1 MSDLLVKE
9 ATLNEA
15 QDRIPQVRRRPFKEA
30 AVKELVQAGLNP
42 LMARIYAARG
52 IGLLTQIEPPLTALL
67 NPNEL
72 LGIEAAATIIADAL
86 ANQSRILIVA
96 DYDCDGATACAVA
109 IRGLKLLGAKDHTVD
124 FIVPDRFKLGYGL
137 SPELVELAALRKP
150 DLLITVDNGIAS
162 VAGVQ
167 RAKALGLKVVVTDHH
182 LAGEHIAQPDAMV
195 NPNQPGCRFGS
206 KALAGVGV
214 MFYTLL
220 AVRALLRN
228 QNKPEAKANLAQLLD
243 LVALGTVADLVPLDI
258 NNRILVKHGFARMLA
273 GQLQPGL
280 RAILRTAGKA
290 TQTLQLRDLGFL
302 VGPRLNAAGRLSDM
316 SLGIRCLISD
326 DEDEVADLAEQLNTI
341 NSERKELQQSMLE
354 QAQLPEVQAASHSLT
369 VFREDWHQGIVGLIA
384 SRLKD
389 RWHCPSFALA
399 PAEPGSDQLR
409 GSGRSIPG
417 VHLRDVLDLVAKQ
430 EPPMLEKF
438 GGHAM
443 AAGLTLNQKD
453 LPRFQ
458 TAFNQAV
465 ETLVGTQL
473 PGSVLWT
480 DGPLFAGDLSVEN
493 ARSTQNGIWGQQF
506 EPPVFEVTGQVI
518 KQTLVKEKHL
528 KLRINIDGQVFD
540 AIRFFYILPA
550 PQTCRLI
557 VSLNLDRFNGRE
569 QLSLIVSH
577 ISATEPFN

>member
-1 MSDLLVKE
+1 MSDASSILTPNSE
-9 ATLNEA
+9 PTT
-15 QDRIPQVRRRPFKEA
+15 DGPQVRQRPINEQ
-30 AVKELVQAGLNP
+30 AVKTLVNEGITP

-52 IGLLTQIEPPLTALL
+52 IEVATQIEPPLAELL
-67 NPNEL
+67 NPNQL
-72 LGIEAAATIIADAL
+72 LGVAAAAAIIVEAIT
-86 ANQSRILIVA
+86 NRQRILIVA

-109 IRGLKLLGAKDHTVD
+109 IRGLKLLGAQAHTID

-137 SPELVELAALRKP
+137 SPELVELAAQRKP

-162 VAGVQ
+162 VEGVK
-167 RAKALGLKVVVTDHH
+167 RAKELGLKVVITDHH
-182 LAGEHIAQPDAMV
+182 LAGDHIAKPDAMV
-195 NPNQPGCRFGS
+195 NPNQPGCQFGS

-220 AVRALLRN
+220 AIRALLRH
-228 QNKPEAKANLAQLLD
+228 QNNPAAKANLGQLLD
-243 LVALGTVADLVPLDI
+243 LVALGTVADLVPLDR
-258 NNRILVKHGFARMLA
+258 NNRILVKHGFERMLA
-273 GQLQPGL
+273 GQIQPGL
-280 RAILRTAGKA
+280 RAILRTAGRA

-326 DEDEVADLAEQLNTI
+326 DEDEVSNLAEQLNAI
-341 NSERKELQQSMLE
+341 NSERKELQQTMLE

-369 VFREDWHQGIVGLIA
+369 VFRPDWHQGIVGLIA

-417 VHLRDVLDLVAKQ
+417 VHLRDALDLVAKQ
-430 EPPMLEKF
+430 EPPILEKF

-443 AAGLTLNQKD
+443 AAGLTLMHKN
-453 LPRFQ
+453 LLRFEV
-458 TAFNQAV
+458 AFNLAV
-465 ETLVGTQL
+465 ETLVGAQL
-473 PGSVLWT
+473 PGSIMWT
-480 DGPLFAGDLSVEN
+480 DGTLLANDLSLEN
-493 ARSTQNGIWGQQF
+493 ARRTQNGIWGQQF
-506 EPPVFEVTGQVI
+506 EPPVFEVNGRVL

-540 AIRFFYILPA
+540 AIKFFYTTPA
-550 PQTCRLI
+550 PDTCRLI
-557 VSLNLDRFNGRE
+557 VSLNVDRFNGRE
-569 QLSLIVSH
+569 QLSLIIAH
-577 ISATEPFN
+577 ISRA

>member
-1 MSDLLVKE
+1 MSVLLAKPTV
-9 ATLNEA
+9 T
-15 QDRIPQVRRRPFKEA
+15 QSGPQIRQRPVDEQ
-30 AVKELVQAGLNP
+30 AVKDLIKAGLNP
-42 LMARIYAARG
+42 LMARIYGARG
-52 IGLLTQIEPPLTALL
+52 ITLVEQIEPPLAELL
-67 NPNEL
+67 NPNQL
-72 LGIEAAATIIADAL
+72 LGIEDAAEIIADAI
-86 ANQSRILIVA
+86 ANQKRIVIVA

-109 IRGLKLLGAKDHTVD
+109 IRGLKLLGAQEHTVD

-137 SPELVELAALRKP
+137 SPELVELAAQRKP

-162 VAGVQ
+162 IEGVN

-182 LAGEHIAQPDAMV
+182 LAGEQVAQPDAMV
-195 NPNQPGCRFGS
+195 NPNQPGCLFGS

-220 AVRALLRN
+220 AIRALLRK
-228 QNKPEAKANLAQLLD
+228 QNKPEARANLAQLLD
-243 LVALGTVADLVPLDI
+243 LVALGTVADLVPLDT

-273 GQLQPGL
+273 GQIQPGL
-280 RAILRTAGKA
+280 RAILKTAGKA

-326 DEDEVADLAEQLNTI
+326 DEDEVAGLAEQLNTI
-341 NSERKELQQSMLE
+341 NSERKELQQTMQE

-389 RWHCPSFALA
+389 RWQCPSFALA
-399 PAEPGSDQLR
+399 PAEPGSEQLR

-417 VHLRDVLDLVAKQ
+417 VHLRDALDLVAKQ
-430 EPPMLEKF
+430 EPPILEKF

-443 AAGLTLNQKD
+443 AAGMTLNHKD
-453 LPRFQ
+453 LPRFEI
-458 TAFNQAV
+458 AFNQAV
-465 ETLVGTQL
+465 ETLVGAQL

-480 DGPLFAGDLSVEN
+480 DGPLFADDLSIEN

-506 EPPVFEVTGQVI
+506 EPPVFEVKGNVI
-518 KQTLVKEKHL
+518 KQTLIKEKHL

-540 AIRFFYILPA
+540 AIKFFYTIPA
-550 PQTCRLI
+550 PETCRLI
-557 VSLNLDRFNGRE
+557 VTLNLDRFNGRE
-569 QLSLIVSH
+569 QLSLIIAHVA
-577 ISATEPFN
+577 ATEQFN

>member
-1 MSDLLVKE
+1 MSDSFAKSESML
-9 ATLNEA
+9 AT
-15 QDRIPQVRRRPFKEA
+15 QSGPVIRQRPIDDQ
-30 AVKELVQAGLNP
+30 AVKNLIKAGLNP

-52 IGLLTQIEPPLTALL
+52 IKVVTQIEPPLAELL
-67 NPNEL
+67 NPNQL
-72 LGIEAAATIIADAL
+72 LGIEAAAAIIADAI
-86 ANQSRILIVA
+86 ANQRRILIVA

-109 IRGLKLLGAKDHTVD
+109 IRGLKLLGAPDYTVD

-137 SPELVELAALRKP
+137 SPELVELAAQRKP

-162 VAGVQ
+162 IDGVN

-195 NPNQPGCRFGS
+195 NPNQPGCSFGS

-214 MFYTLL
+214 VFYTLL
-220 AVRALLRN
+220 AVRALLRE

-243 LVALGTVADLVPLDI
+243 LVALGTVADLVPLDT

-273 GQLQPGL
+273 GQIQPGL
-280 RAILRTAGKA
+280 RAILKTAGKA

-316 SLGIRCLISD
+316 SLGIRCLISN
-326 DEDEVADLAEQLNTI
+326 DEDEVANLAEQLNTI
-341 NSERKELQQSMLE
+341 NSERKELQQTMQE

-369 VFREDWHQGIVGLIA
+369 VFRADWHQGIVGLIA

-399 PAEPGSDQLR
+399 PAEPGSEQLR

-417 VHLRDVLDLVAKQ
+417 VHLRDALDLVAKQ
-430 EPPMLEKF
+430 EPPILEKF

-453 LPRFQ
+453 LPRFEI
-458 TAFNQAV
+458 AFNQAV
-465 ETLVGTQL
+465 ETLVGAQL

-480 DGPLFAGDLSVEN
+480 DGPLFADDLNVEN

-506 EPPVFEVTGQVI
+506 EPPVFEVKGNVI

-540 AIRFFYILPA
+540 AIKFFYTIPA
-550 PQTCRLI
+550 PETCRLI
-557 VSLNLDRFNGRE
+557 VTLNLDRFNGRE
-569 QLSLIVSH
+569 QLSLIIAHVV
-577 ISATEPFN
+577 ATQ